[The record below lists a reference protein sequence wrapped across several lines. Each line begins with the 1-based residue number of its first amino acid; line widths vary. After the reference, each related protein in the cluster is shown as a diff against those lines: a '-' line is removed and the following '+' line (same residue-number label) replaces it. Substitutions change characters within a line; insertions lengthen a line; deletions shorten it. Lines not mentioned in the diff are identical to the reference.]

1 MTIDKLYLVYEMTES
16 EYRDT
21 STKLKA
27 YFKGSRHELRRD
39 KWDKSVYVTNGL
51 NKYGFQEIR
60 LRRVWKYRSI
70 EIRLRPELLE
80 IIDDSNY
87 YGLTRISAFGE
98 VGTKFDYIMKDIIGL
113 SVPPFFEWTAKRV
126 EYTVDLCVG
135 EALIPKLL
143 FLYKKGNIPHYML
156 NNKVTHKYFD
166 SETNMYLNATTVTV
180 HWYDRFKTLQE
191 KEKKSKKPYKDYSGT
206 KGIMRFEV
214 QCKDGNEKVQDV
226 LSVDRCQQR
235 LYFFYYSI
243 IGSGDYYTLDKA
255 KEIIQEKVKNAKK
268 RMSLIRFLELI
279 NQCGSVC
286 DAKSQFPNQLEFS
299 SGTQSQKQIM
309 DRFSS
314 RLCKL
319 RKLGINPVCLPP
331 EWGISMLPNLDSKI
345 HEYFEDQYC
354 DRKKEGSL

>member
-143 FLYKKGNIPHYML
+143 FLYKKEIY
-156 NNKVTHKYFD
+156 
-166 SETNMYLNATTVTV
+166 
-180 HWYDRFKTLQE
+180 R
-191 KEKKSKKPYKDYSGT
+191 
-206 KGIMRFEV
+206 
-214 QCKDGNEKVQDV
+214 
-226 LSVDRCQQR
+226 
-235 LYFFYYSI
+235 I
-243 IGSGDYYTLDKA
+243 I
-255 KEIIQEKVKNAKK
+255 
-268 RMSLIRFLELI
+268 
-279 NQCGSVC
+279 C
-286 DAKSQFPNQLEFS
+286 
-299 SGTQSQKQIM
+299 
-309 DRFSS
+309 
-314 RLCKL
+314 
-319 RKLGINPVCLPP
+319 
-331 EWGISMLPNLDSKI
+331 
-345 HEYFEDQYC
+345 
-354 DRKKEGSL
+354 